1 MEFFLFNITLI
12 LLGGSLGSFASM
24 LIYRLPLS
32 EKEVSIIKPRSFCP
46 NCKEQLSIWQLLPF
60 VSFIM
65 ARGQCKNCH
74 QKINIMYFVNECLM
88 AFLVLYFTHIT
99 FSSYFISAAMLAI
112 VFILYIQSVIDFQK
126 LLLSTPLSF
135 LLIIIGIIINFKW
148 EIFTISLDALLGLIL
163 GYGILFSINLLY
175 RIIRSQDGIG
185 SGDFLLLGGIGSVFG
200 ASSLGPILLM
210 GSSLTLALHILK
222 IKTETKLPLG
232 FGIGMAS
239 IFYLNMFVWIK
250 YH

>member
-1 MEFFLFNITLI
+1 
-12 LLGGSLGSFASM
+12 
-24 LIYRLPLS
+24 
-32 EKEVSIIKPRSFCP
+32 
-46 NCKEQLSIWQLLPF
+46 
-60 VSFIM
+60 
-65 ARGQCKNCH
+65 
-74 QKINIMYFVNECLM
+74 
-88 AFLVLYFTHIT
+88 
-99 FSSYFISAAMLAI
+99 
-112 VFILYIQSVIDFQK
+112 
-126 LLLSTPLSF
+126 
-135 LLIIIGIIINFKW
+135 
-148 EIFTISLDALLGLIL
+148 
-163 GYGILFSINLLY
+163 LFSINLLY

-239 IFYLNMFVWIK
+239 IFYLNMFAWIK